1 MHYNHQNMKRT
12 GGTTIM
18 KHILFESRIFQFK
31 RTPNGRLAMLPK
43 EEMKKLLKGMS
54 PDLTDNII
62 LMCGGMIYDCHRML
76 RDDAGIMR
84 KTMQAGD
91 MLSFLGV
98 NDARLEEEAK
108 SRRRISVNNDWML
121 QTLSMI

>member
-1 MHYNHQNMKRT
+1 
-12 GGTTIM
+12 
-18 KHILFESRIFQFK
+18 
-31 RTPNGRLAMLPK
+31 MLLK

-98 NDARLEEEAK
+98 NDERLEEEAK

>member
-1 MHYNHQNMKRT
+1 
-12 GGTTIM
+12 
-18 KHILFESRIFQFK
+18 
-31 RTPNGRLAMLPK
+31 MLPK

-98 NDARLEEEAK
+98 NDERLEEEVK